1 MWFVRGLIILTGVV
15 ALLWLGMQNAG
26 HKVDFNFFTKDFGA
40 LNLNLFML
48 LVFITGMVFSFL
60 IAAVNEFQL
69 RRQIGRY
76 RREVQQLER
85 ELSALRNLP
94 LEDAETVSD
103 DVEFAPGGHLGS

>member
-1 MWFVRGLIILTGVV
+1 MWFVRALIILIGIV

-26 HKVDFNFFTKDFGA
+26 HKVEFNFFTRDFGA

-48 LVFITGMVFSFL
+48 LVFIAGMVFSFL

-76 RREVQQLER
+76 RRDVQRLER

-94 LEDAETVSD
+94 LEDADPIAEEVD
-103 DVEFAPGGHLGS
+103 LQRGGQIAP